1 MSVLLR
7 SPLGTKAM
15 VPRQPQPWHRRPR
28 LNDRLMSLQPGEVAL
43 LAAPAG
49 WGKTSLLADWFL
61 NDRHGVSAW
70 LTLDARDN
78 EPGRLG
84 ELIARA
90 LCENGGASV
99 MPEADS
105 VAIDRAF
112 EFLVTRGEETVLV
125 LDEVQ
130 ELTARHALDALGH
143 LLLRMPQVL
152 SIAIATRAD
161 PPIGLARLHLEGRLQ
176 QLRMHELA
184 CTADEAADL
193 FAAHGVHLSRSAS
206 DALWSRMEGWIA
218 GIRLAALALAAE
230 KDHDRFVADTLHTEE
245 VVSDYLL
252 QEVLGR
258 LPPDQQEFLLRTS
271 IAEPLTADLAEVL
284 TGCETAQERLEELEH
299 NGVFVT
305 RIDDDPST
313 YRFHALFG
321 ALLRARLRC
330 ESPELTEQLLDQA
343 ARWFAGHDMP
353 LEAESHAQAAG
364 DWELA
369 GQLACDRWT
378 RDALRSPEFPPPP
391 SVEAPVEVSER
402 VAPVALL
409 LAATAIRSGDRAAAN
424 RWRGRVD
431 SVDSVG
437 AGELEMSRPL
447 VDVLF
452 GRAFGSDT
460 RSLRAAS
467 VLSASK
473 HAAADPIAH
482 AVVRL
487 REAELLLDSAEPD
500 TALDAL
506 FHARW
511 LARRDAPRVVE
522 ACDALLALVSAL
534 SGRLRAADRFLESVG
549 IELRV
554 AEDTSASFARR
565 LARVLSDMARGRVI
579 SARTSLLEAVPPS
592 EIPHAVRTV
601 YDALLDHVVMGGTA
615 RRDGAFHARSLAARV
630 QVAIGAID
638 DVEHVSSAP
647 PGEVLLARAR
657 RAHAAGHHEQVAE
670 VLAPFADGI
679 GDDVHL
685 RTRIE
690 ACALL
695 AIAADHVDDGGTAT
709 AALRRA
715 CELAAPGDVRSPLLA
730 HAVELAP
737 VLERYAWQLA
747 PDSAYAIEL
756 VDVLQPTDVPV
767 YVEPLTERERAVL
780 EYLPT
785 MMSNSEIALQLRVS
799 VNTVKTHLK
808 SVYRK
813 LGVDRRRDA
822 VLRGRQLE
830 II

>member
-1 MSVLLR
+1 
-7 SPLGTKAM
+7 M
-15 VPRQPQPWHRRPR
+15 VPRQPQPWLRRAR
-28 LNDRLMSLQPGEVAL
+28 LNDRLVSLQPGEVAL
-43 LAAPAG
+43 VAAPAG

-61 NDRHGVSAW
+61 NDRHGPSAW
-70 LTLDARDN
+70 LTLDLRDN

-84 ELIARA
+84 DLIARA
-90 LCENGGASV
+90 LCENAGASV
-99 MPEADS
+99 VPEADS

-112 EFLVTRGEETVLV
+112 EFLVARGEQTLLV

-130 ELTARHALDALGH
+130 ELTTRHALDALGH

-176 QLRMHELA
+176 QFRMHELA
-184 CTADEAADL
+184 CSADEAAAL
-193 FAAHGVHLSRSAS
+193 FAAHDVHLSRSAS

-230 KDHDRFVADTLHTEE
+230 KDQDRFVADTLHTEE

-271 IAEPLTADLAEVL
+271 IAEPLTADLAQVL
-284 TGCETAQERLEELEH
+284 TGCESAQERLEELEH

-305 RIDDDPST
+305 RLDDEPST

-391 SVEAPVEVSER
+391 PVEAPVEVSER

-409 LAATAIRSGDRAAAN
+409 LAATAIRSGDRATAN

-431 SVDSVG
+431 GVESVG
-437 AGELEMSRPL
+437 AGELQMMSRPL

-467 VLSASK
+467 GLSAST
-473 HAAADPIAH
+473 HIAADPIAH
-482 AVVRL
+482 SVVRL

-500 TALDAL
+500 AALDVL

-534 SGRLRAADRFLESVG
+534 SGRLRAADRFLDTVG

-554 AEDTSASFARR
+554 TDDTSASFTRR
-565 LARVLSDMARGRVI
+565 MARVLSDMARGRVI
-579 SARTSLLEAVPPS
+579 SARTVLLEAVPPS
-592 EIPHAVRTV
+592 EIPHAVRAV
-601 YDALLDHVVMGGTA
+601 YDALLDHVVMGGA
-615 RRDGAFHARSLAARV
+615 GRRDGAFHARSLAARV
-630 QVAIGAID
+630 QVALGVID
-638 DVEHVSSAP
+638 DVEHVSAAP
-647 PGEVLLARAR
+647 TVEVLLARAR
-657 RAHAAGHHEQVAE
+657 RANAAGHHEQVVELLARCAE
-670 VLAPFADGI
+670 EI

-695 AIAADHVDDGGTAT
+695 AIAADHLDDGGVAA

-715 CELAAPGDVRSPLLA
+715 CELAEPGDLRSPLLA
-730 HAVELAP
+730 HAAELAP